1 MDVVRAR
8 ALLGVEPAA
17 TEERVRQAYRQAL
30 RAAHPDV
37 SANADA
43 AERTRSIVDAYRSIT
58 AGTPAGSAD
67 NTGASGS
74 TADADGVDRE
84 DGSAAADPS
93 DRVGTEAKSDS
104 SDVWL
109 AADDTI
115 ALACPGDEAFAR
127 LVETAHRFGDLTYV
141 DRQTGFLE
149 SVIRMPDGGT
159 VSVVISLQGRANGT
173 TEAFVTMEPVDV
185 PRSPLPPIRALTE
198 EIVELLR

>member
-1 MDVVRAR
+1 MDLAR
-8 ALLGVEPAA
+8 AWTLLGVEPEAGA
-17 TEERVRQAYRQAL
+17 ETVRQAFRHAL

-37 SANADA
+37 STNADA
-43 AERTRSIVDAYRSIT
+43 TERTRSIVDAYRSIT
-58 AGTPAGSAD
+58 
-67 NTGASGS
+67 GASG
-74 TADADGVDRE
+74 AGDADGE
-84 DGSAAADPS
+84 DLEHGAAAADPS
-93 DRVGTEAKSDS
+93 DRGGTEPNSDS

-185 PRSPLPPIRALTE
+185 PRSPLPPIRTLTE